1 MLSDEERRAA
11 KNAYKQRARDEMWD
25 RLGLDAG
32 QLADLL
38 DHLDDHLDDTD
49 GCDGCDGELTR
60 TREWALDAGL
70 GWPPLEERL
79 RALGGGCDCEVLA
92 NLDPAD
98 WL

>member
-38 DHLDDHLDDTD
+38 DHLDEDA
-49 GCDGCDGELTR
+49 DGCDGELTR

-79 RALGGGCDCEVLA
+79 RELGGGCDCEVLA
-92 NLDPAD
+92 NLDPAA